1 MPGPASAAA
10 DQLRY
15 IGDMFEVLVFVY
27 ENYWRGDACP
37 QLDQLQRKLSAV
49 GFEAEEIQDALAWL
63 GGLNLATR
71 NTQLTSPPTG
81 AAPGG
86 AASAALHSA
95 SVEQSVASM
104 RVYSVEEQNRL
115 GPTCLGFINFL
126 ETSGVLPAHM
136 REVVVDRAMA
146 TGADGLELDD
156 LKIIVLM
163 VYWSY
168 GEEPDALILDE
179 LCDDGVARVG
189 H

>member
-1 MPGPASAAA
+1 
-10 DQLRY
+10 
-15 IGDMFEVLVFVY
+15 MFEVLVFVY

-63 GGLNLATR
+63 GGLSLATR
-71 NTQLTSPPTG
+71 NTQVTTPPKSAVPHTG
-81 AAPGG
+81 TQ
-86 AASAALHSA
+86 LLSA
-95 SVEQSVASM
+95 SVDQSRASM
-104 RVYSVEEQNRL
+104 RVYSVDEQNRL
-115 GPTCLGFINFL
+115 GQACLGFINFL
-126 ETSGVLPAHM
+126 ESSGVLPSHM

-146 TGADGLELDD
+146 SGSDCLELDD

-168 GEEPDALILDE
+168 GEEPDALVLDE
-179 LCDDGVARVG
+179 LCDDGSARVG

>member
-1 MPGPASAAA
+1 
-10 DQLRY
+10 
-15 IGDMFEVLVFVY
+15 MFEVLVFVY

-37 QLDQLQRKLSAV
+37 QLEHLQRKLSAV

-63 GGLNLATR
+63 GGLSLATR
-71 NTQLTSPPTG
+71 NTQITLPAINPVTG
-81 AAPGG
+81 A
-86 AASAALHSA
+86 SA
-95 SVEQSVASM
+95 QSLACGVDQSLASM

-115 GPTCLGFINFL
+115 GPACLGFINFL
-126 ETSGVLPAHM
+126 ESAGVLPSHM

-146 TGADGLELDD
+146 TGGDSLELDLDD

-168 GEEPDALILDE
+168 GEEPDALVLDE
-179 LCDDGVARVG
+179 LCDDGSARVG

>member
-1 MPGPASAAA
+1 
-10 DQLRY
+10 
-15 IGDMFEVLVFVY
+15 
-27 ENYWRGDACP
+27 
-37 QLDQLQRKLSAV
+37 
-49 GFEAEEIQDALAWL
+49 
-63 GGLNLATR
+63 
-71 NTQLTSPPTG
+71 
-81 AAPGG
+81 
-86 AASAALHSA
+86 
-95 SVEQSVASM
+95 M

-126 ETSGVLPAHM
+126 EASGVLPAHM

>member
-1 MPGPASAAA
+1 
-10 DQLRY
+10 
-15 IGDMFEVLVFVY
+15 MFEVLVFVY

-37 QLDQLQRKLSAV
+37 QLDQLQRKLNAV

-63 GGLNLATR
+63 GGLSLATR
-71 NTQLTSPPTG
+71 NTQITSPPKGGLANAG
-81 AAPGG
+81 AQP
-86 AASAALHSA
+86 LPD
-95 SVEQSVASM
+95 SVGQSVASM

-115 GPTCLGFINFL
+115 GPACLGFISFL
-126 ETSGVLPAHM
+126 ESSGVLPSHM

-146 TGADGLELDD
+146 SVTDSLDLDD

-168 GEEPDALILDE
+168 GEEPDALVLDE